1 MGERDAFTGVVEAL
15 HEAMLDDAWWPETSA
30 RIDAACGAKGS
41 LLTFGEEF
49 PQARI
54 EFYIARCYHRGVD
67 RSDWLR
73 AYFEQYY
80 AEDEHV
86 PRLRLLPDGKIVPIG
101 ELFSDE
107 ERKTS
112 RTYNEGLA
120 CFDTRNGVNVRLD
133 GPGGSRIVWAIAD
146 PIDAAGWT
154 SSRVGMITRILP
166 HLRQYIRVRSALVD
180 AGALGA
186 SSSALLE
193 HVRAGVV
200 VLDRR
205 GRIAEMNDAARR
217 LLLAGRGLLD
227 SGGELRAA
235 APDDNARLQSLLARA
250 LPYSD
255 GQAVSGSV
263 VVGRSRRFP
272 PKLAL
277 HVKPVAQREVQ
288 WRARQIAALVL
299 IVDPIEQ
306 ARIDARV
313 VEEMLGLTP
322 VEAKIAV
329 LLAEGRVPREIAAAT
344 GRGYSTV
351 RSHLRHMY
359 TKLGVSRQFEV
370 AQLVLALSR
379 MPGAGE

>member
-1 MGERDAFTGVVEAL
+1 M
-15 HEAMLDDAWWPETSA
+15 
-30 RIDAACGAKGS
+30 
-41 LLTFGEEF
+41 
-49 PQARI
+49 
-54 EFYIARCYHRGVD
+54 
-67 RSDWLR
+67 
-73 AYFEQYY
+73 
-80 AEDEHV
+80 
-86 PRLRLLPDGKIVPIG
+86 PRLRRLPDSKIVPIG
-101 ELFSDE
+101 ELFSDQ

-112 RTYNEGLA
+112 RTYHEALVR
-120 CFDTRNGVNVRLD
+120 FDTQNGVNVRLD
-133 GPGGSRIVWAIAD
+133 GPRGSRIAFGIAD
-146 PIDAAGWT
+146 PIDTAGWT

-166 HLRQYIRVRSALVD
+166 HLRQHIRVRSALVD

-186 SSSALLE
+186 SSIALLE

-205 GRIAEMNDAARR
+205 GQIVEINDAARR
-217 LLLAGRGLLD
+217 LLLADRGLFD

-235 APDDNARLQSLLARA
+235 APDDNAKLQSLLARA
-250 LPYSD
+250 LPRFD
-255 GQAVSGSV
+255 AQAVSGSM

-306 ARIDARV
+306 ARIDPRV
-313 VEEMLGLTP
+313 VEETLRLTP

-329 LLAEGRVPREIAAAT
+329 LLAEGRVPPDIAAST
-344 GRGYSTV
+344 GRGYGTV
-351 RSHLRHMY
+351 RSHLKHMY

-370 AQLVLALSR
+370 ARLVLTLSR
-379 MPGAGE
+379 LPGSGK